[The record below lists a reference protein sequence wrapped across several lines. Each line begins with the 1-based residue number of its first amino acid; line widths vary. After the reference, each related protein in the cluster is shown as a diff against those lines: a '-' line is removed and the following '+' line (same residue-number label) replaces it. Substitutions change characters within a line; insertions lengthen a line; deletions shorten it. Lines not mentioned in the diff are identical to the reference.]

1 MFIDILNIF
10 IYYNYRLFIRRLF
23 MDLFIQFSLF
33 FIGLALIIKG
43 GDFFVDAASWIAEVL
58 GIPKF
63 IVGATIVSIAT
74 TLPELLVSVIAAI
87 GGKVDMAVGNAVG
100 SVTVNTGVILAI
112 SLFFTVA
119 VAKRSDYLIKA
130 ALLTSAAAILLI
142 SGQKGSFAVWGSVVL
157 MVIFALFIWE
167 NVASAMKNKT
177 DEKAEKPTKKLVIIN
192 LLKFV
197 FGTAGI
203 VLGSDFLVDSC
214 SNLALRFGI
223 SEALISVTI
232 VSIGTSLPELV
243 TTVTSV
249 IKKQGSLGLGNIL
262 GANIID
268 LTLIM
273 PLCSLVSGKALPL
286 SEQALSLDLPFCL
299 LTIVVAL
306 VPLLIRQKTGKL
318 QGLATIAV
326 YGVYLTLLLI

>member
-1 MFIDILNIF
+1 
-10 IYYNYRLFIRRLF
+10 

-33 FIGLALIIKG
+33 FIGLVLIIKG
-43 GDFFVDAASWIAEVL
+43 GDYFVDAASWIAEVL

-63 IVGATIVSIAT
+63 IVGATIVSVAT
-74 TLPELLVSVIAAI
+74 TLPELLVSVIAAA

-119 VAKRSDYLIKA
+119 VAKRSDYLIKS
-130 ALLTSAAAILLI
+130 ALLIGASTILLV
-142 SGQKGSFAVWGSVVL
+142 SGQKGSFAIWGSVVL

-177 DEKAEKPTKKLVIIN
+177 EEKAEKPTKKLVIIN

-197 FGTAGI
+197 GGTAGI

-214 SNLALRFGI
+214 SNIALHFGI

-249 IKKQGSLGLGNIL
+249 VKKQGSLGLGNIL

-318 QGLATIAV
+318 QGLAAIAV

>member
-1 MFIDILNIF
+1 
-10 IYYNYRLFIRRLF
+10 